1 MATSLSEQQVL
12 RIVGENPA
20 RFALFLGA
28 GASISSEVPAA
39 GRMIAEWRRMAH
51 EESGSTLPLQAW
63 CETQTDWYGQEVE
76 YSVLFARLYPDM
88 ASRQAYIERK
98 IDGRRPAW
106 GYLYLANLM
115 SHGWFRI
122 ALTTNFDNLL
132 AEALSLYTG
141 TVPVV
146 CAADSEVLALSLNS
160 SRPQVFKLHGD
171 YLYLSQKHTVDELQH
186 LGQHMDARFRSV
198 LREHGLL
205 VLGYGGRDRSIMQ
218 PLRSALTVDAKLG
231 PSIYWGLWRE
241 EVPSSMVAALAA
253 DFPERFHLFRFDD
266 FDAFAGRL
274 HARCGKTA
282 ELPLPATVLDP
293 YGSLKAMLH
302 GLVQAPRTEAA
313 TQVVG
318 ADLQVLQ
325 GELDRTELLQA
336 NIALAQRR
344 PVDALGVAESYVQ
357 RHPQDSLG
365 HHVLAS
371 ALGQHAEDTGND
383 AEMQRALDE
392 MRQSVQLDPRNI
404 AALYNLAMLYARLQ
418 RDDDT
423 LAALQALLPHSP
435 RDKGLRANLA
445 ALYLKKGR
453 SAEAAQEL
461 RQCLQTH
468 RDDAQL
474 HAMWAGLMVQNG
486 HTTAALKAVDEA
498 IRLAPEVAG
507 LHAYRAQVLATLM
520 RPGEALLAFERALEL
535 DPGNTFVRLACA
547 RAHMALF
554 DMPRALEQAAR
565 ALQDNPDSVEALGLL
580 AQLHGQMNRPQESLQ
595 LFNRLVQLT
604 PEDARA
610 WSSRG
615 MLLASMGEWQRAEQD
630 LLQAVNLTPQE
641 ASFRAGLAMFY
652 HDAGRFDRVQ
662 AVMSDVYRLA
672 PAAAQTLG
680 MQLQARQAMRA
691 PMGPGM
697 NLPLP
702 EGMRP
707 GSAPGQ
713 GLLQRFLDVLR

>member
-1 MATSLSEQQVL
+1 
-12 RIVGENPA
+12 
-20 RFALFLGA
+20 
-28 GASISSEVPAA
+28 
-39 GRMIAEWRRMAH
+39 MIAEWRRMAH
-51 EESGSTLPLQAW
+51 EESGSPLLLQAW
-63 CETQTDWYGQEVE
+63 CETQTAWYGQEVE
-76 YSVLFARLYPDM
+76 YSVLFAQLYPDM

-160 SRPQVFKLHGD
+160 RRPQVFKLHGD

-186 LGQHMDARFRSV
+186 LGQHMDERFRSV

-218 PLRSALTVDAKLG
+218 PLRAALAVDAKLG
-231 PSIYWGLWRE
+231 PSVYWGLWRDE
-241 EVPSSMVAALAA
+241 LPSSMVAALAA

-293 YGSLKAMLH
+293 YGSLKGMLH
-302 GLVQAPRTEAA
+302 GLVEAPRTEAA
-313 TQVVG
+313 AQVVH
-318 ADLQVLQ
+318 ADLELLR
-325 GELDRTELLQA
+325 GELDRTELLLA
-336 NIALAQRR
+336 NTALAQRR
-344 PVDALGVAESYVQ
+344 PGDAMAVADGYVQ

-365 HHVLAS
+365 RHTLAS
-371 ALGQHAEDTGND
+371 ALGQRAEDTGSD
-383 AEMQRALDE
+383 ADMQRALDE
-392 MRQSVQLDPRNI
+392 MRQAVQLDPRNV
-404 AALYNLAMLYARLQ
+404 AALYSLAMLYARLQ

-423 LAALQALLPHSP
+423 LATLQALLPHSP

-468 RDDAQL
+468 GDDAQL

-486 HTTAALKAVDEA
+486 HTTAALKAIDEA
-498 IRLAPEVAG
+498 IRLAPDVAG

-520 RPGEALLAFERALEL
+520 RPSEALRAFERALKL

-547 RAHMALF
+547 RVHMAVY
-554 DMPRALEQAAR
+554 DGPRALEQTSR
-565 ALQDNPDSVEALGLL
+565 ALRDNPDSVEALGLL
-580 AQLHGQMNRPQESLQ
+580 AQMLGQVGRTQEALEQ
-595 LFNRLVQLT
+595 FNRLVRLT

-610 WSSRG
+610 WASRG
-615 MLLASMGEWQRAEQD
+615 QLLASMRQWPQAEKD
-630 LLQAVNLTPQE
+630 LLEAVRLTPQE
-641 ASFRAGLAMFY
+641 VSFRAMLAMYY
-652 HDAGRFDRVQ
+652 HEVGRFDRVQ
-662 AVMSDVYRLA
+662 AVMSEIQRLA
-672 PAAAQTLG
+672 PAVAQTLG
-680 MQLQARQAMRA
+680 MQLQMRQPMRGGTGGIM
-691 PMGPGM
+691 PPGP
-697 NLPLP
+697 
-702 EGMRP
+702 P
-707 GSAPGQ
+707 GTQTLGQ
-713 GLLQRFLDVLR
+713 GLLQRFLDSLR